1 MLSITIRS
9 TMNQD
14 NVGEMGVGET
24 GVDVTISVS
33 HFSLWK
39 HFHMAVPLLLLL
51 SSQNFTQRYFSQP

>member
-9 TMNQD
+9 TMDQD
-14 NVGEMGVGET
+14 NVDEMGVGET

-39 HFHMAVPLLLLL
+39 HFHMAVPLLSLL
-51 SSQNFTQRYFSQP
+51 SSQNFTQRYFPQP